1 METTVKLNDIAD
13 DLLIINKATIDTL
26 FHLENA
32 ADCIALYILYYKTA
46 KWQKTN
52 TIKANDLYVKKSLK
66 WGIDKIKRTKQ
77 TLKEHGLIN
86 IVQRRKDGKIEGW
99 YIEVS
104 YLVTQRKTEDIKI
117 KVEEVSNNT
126 QNQQVAKATSGNED
140 INALKEVIKCLKKE
154 NKMLKENKNN
164 DQPAKPVESDYGEEF
179 EEVWREYPRKQGK
192 QAALK
197 AYIKARKAGVDKST
211 VLDGIKRYNAQI
223 TANKT
228 DLKYVMQGSTW
239 FNGQRWEDVY
249 IIGKPSKKVETRK
262 DQLDKEYLEYLE
274 SLG

>member
-104 YLVTQRKTEDIKI
+104 YIVTQRKTEDIKI